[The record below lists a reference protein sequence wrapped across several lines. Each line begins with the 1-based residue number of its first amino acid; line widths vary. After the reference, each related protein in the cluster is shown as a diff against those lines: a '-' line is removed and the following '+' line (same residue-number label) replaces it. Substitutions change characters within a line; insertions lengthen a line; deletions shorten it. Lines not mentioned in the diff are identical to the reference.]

1 MCYSGDVVERAGTS
15 TITVSVP
22 TPVLAAVREASGSR
36 GVSRFTTAALREKL
50 AMDGLAQ
57 IVAQYETSES
67 PLTKEEVAAA
77 SAELFGRGPAE

>member
-1 MCYSGDVVERAGTS
+1 
-15 TITVSVP
+15 
-22 TPVLAAVREASGSR
+22 
-36 GVSRFTTAALREKL
+36 VSRFTTAALREKL